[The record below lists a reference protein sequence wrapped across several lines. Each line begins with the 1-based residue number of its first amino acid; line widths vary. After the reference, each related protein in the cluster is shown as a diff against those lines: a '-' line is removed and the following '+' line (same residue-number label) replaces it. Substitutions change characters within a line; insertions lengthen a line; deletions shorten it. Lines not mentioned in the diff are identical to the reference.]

1 MNYLSFKYKH
11 NLKMNI
17 NIKKQLFIY
26 LSILFFF
33 SIFHLY
39 IKSSVG
45 NDSTISEW
53 LINYTGGFTKRGII
67 GQICIFFSRL
77 FSYEL
82 RDIILYFQIITI
94 AVYYILVFNFLK
106 NVKCDRIFLLGI
118 FTPIF
123 LLYPVAE
130 IEVLARKETF
140 LFIIILI
147 YLAIPIN
154 NKNLINLGKLTLLP
168 LGILIWEPLLFFIL
182 FWIALDIIYNKF
194 EKLDF
199 NLIKS
204 FFTYLPTI
212 LLAGYIALNPLSNE
226 QHAQMASILKTEFN
240 EVCYMSCARLKTA
253 ASILN
258 NFQHNIGKY
267 SFEVLLRYFLIII
280 IGFGPLFILLIN
292 SKLKNK
298 NLFFFKYFKSLLVP
312 FLFILSPGIIL
323 FAMGGDWGR
332 YVNILYVFS
341 IIFFISLY
349 KNNLILLDKNKL
361 KINIINKF
369 GKKTFIFIFIIFC
382 FGWNPK
388 TVITGDVASFPGY
401 RIPYK
406 VFKII
411 KLYGI

>member
-1 MNYLSFKYKH
+1 
-11 NLKMNI
+11 MNI
-17 NIKKQLFIY
+17 SIKKQLFIY
-26 LSILFFF
+26 LLFLFFF
-33 SIFHLY
+33 SIFHLD
-39 IKSSVG
+39 IKSWVG

-53 LINYTGGFTKRGII
+53 FINYTGGFTKRGII
-67 GQICIFFSRL
+67 GQISIFFSRL
-77 FSYEL
+77 FLSDL
-82 RDIILYFQIITI
+82 RDIIFYFQSITI
-94 AVYYILVFNFLK
+94 GIYYILVFNFLK
-106 NVKCDRIFLLGI
+106 NIKCDRIFLLAI

-154 NKNLINLGKLTLLP
+154 NKNLINLSKLTLLP
-168 LGILIWEPLLFFIL
+168 LGILIWEPLLFLIL
-182 FWIALDIIYNKF
+182 FWIAIDIIYNKF

-199 NLIKS
+199 NFIKN

-212 LLAGYIALNPLSNE
+212 FLAGYIALNPLSNE
-226 QHAQMASILKTEFN
+226 GHAQMASILKTEFN
-240 EVCYMSCARLKTA
+240 EVCYMSCGRLNSVS
-253 ASILN
+253 SITQ
-258 NFQHNIGKY
+258 NFSHNIGKY
-267 SFEVLLRYFLIII
+267 SFEVLIRYFLIIF

-292 SKLKNK
+292 SKLKNQ
-298 NLFFFKYFKSLLVP
+298 NLFFFKYFKNLLLP

-349 KNNLILLDKNKL
+349 KNNLILLDKNRL
-361 KINIINKF
+361 KINFINKVN
-369 GKKTFIFIFIIFC
+369 KKIFIVIFIIFC

-388 TVITGDVASFPGY
+388 TMITGDVASFPGY

-406 VFKII
+406 FFKIVSN
-411 KLYGI
+411 

>member
-1 MNYLSFKYKH
+1 MK
-11 NLKMNI
+11 I
-17 NIKKQLFIY
+17 IIKKQLFIY
-26 LSILFFF
+26 LLILLFF
-33 SIFHLY
+33 SIFHLH

-67 GQICIFFSRL
+67 GQISIFFSRL
-77 FSYEL
+77 FSTDL
-82 RDIILYFQIITI
+82 RDVIFYFQSI
-94 AVYYILVFNFLK
+94 ATGVYYILVFNFLK
-106 NVKCDRIFLLGI
+106 NIKYDRIFLLAI

-123 LLYPVAE
+123 LLYPIAE

-154 NKNLINLGKLTLLP
+154 NKNLITLSKLTLLP

-182 FWIALDIIYNKF
+182 FWIAIDIIYNKF
-194 EKLDF
+194 EKLDYNF
-199 NLIKS
+199 IKN
-204 FFTYLPTI
+204 FFSYLPTI

-226 QHAQMASILKTEFN
+226 EHAQMASILKTEFN
-240 EVCYMSCARLKTA
+240 EVCYMSCGRLNSS
-253 ASILN
+253 ASIIQ
-258 NFQHNIGKY
+258 NFQHNLGKY
-267 SFEVLLRYFLIII
+267 SLEVLLRYFLIIL

-292 SKLKNK
+292 SKLKSQ
-298 NLFFFKYFKSLLVP
+298 NLFFFKYFKNLLMP
-312 FLFILSPGIIL
+312 FLFILSPGIVL

-349 KNNLILLDKNKL
+349 KNNLILINENKL
-361 KINIINKF
+361 QVNFINKCS
-369 GKKTFIFIFIIFC
+369 KKFFIFIFIIFC

-388 TVITGDVASFPGY
+388 TAITGDVASLPGY

-406 VFKII
+406 FFKII
-411 KLYGI
+411 SN

>member
-1 MNYLSFKYKH
+1 MK
-11 NLKMNI
+11 I
-17 NIKKQLFIY
+17 IIKKQLFIY

-53 LINYTGGFTKRGII
+53 FINYTGGFTKRGII
-67 GQICIFFSRL
+67 GQISVFFSRL
-77 FSYEL
+77 FLSEL
-82 RDIILYFQIITI
+82 RDVIFYFQSITI
-94 AVYYILVFNFLK
+94 GVYYILIFNFLK
-106 NVKCDRIFLLGI
+106 NIRYDRIFLLAI

-123 LLYPVAE
+123 LLYPIAE

-154 NKNLINLGKLTLLP
+154 NKKLINISKLTLLP
-168 LGILIWEPLLFFIL
+168 LGILIWEPLFFFIL
-182 FWIALDIIYNKF
+182 FWIATDIIYNKF
-194 EKLDF
+194 EKLNF
-199 NLIKS
+199 NFIKN
-204 FFTYLPTI
+204 FYTYLPTI
-212 LLAGYIALNPLSNE
+212 LLAGYIALNPLSSE
-226 QHAQMASILKTEFN
+226 KHAQMASILKIEFN
-240 EVCYMSCARLKTA
+240 EVCYMSCARLNTT
-253 ASILN
+253 ASIIQ
-258 NFQHNIGKY
+258 NFQHNIDKY
-267 SFEVLLRYFLIII
+267 SFEILLRYFLIIL

-292 SKLKNK
+292 SKLKNQ
-298 NLFFFKYFKSLLVP
+298 NLFFFKYFKNLLAP
-312 FLFILSPGIIL
+312 FLFISSPGVIL

-361 KINIINKF
+361 QVNFINKCS
-369 GKKTFIFIFIIFC
+369 KKIFIIIFIIFC

-388 TVITGDVASFPGY
+388 TAITGDVASLPGY

-406 VFKII
+406 ALKIMLI
-411 KLYGI
+411 N

>member
-1 MNYLSFKYKH
+1 MKV
-11 NLKMNI
+11 

-26 LSILFFF
+26 LVFLFFF

-77 FSYEL
+77 LSSDL
-82 RDIILYFQIITI
+82 REVIFYFQSITI
-94 AVYYILVFNFLK
+94 GVYYFLVFNFLK
-106 NVKCDRIFLLGI
+106 NVKCDRIFLLSI

-147 YLAIPIN
+147 YLTISIN
-154 NKNLINLGKLTLLP
+154 NKNLINLSKLVLLP
-168 LGILIWEPLLFFIL
+168 LGILIWEPLLFLIL
-182 FWIALDIIYNKF
+182 FWIAIDIIYYKF

-199 NLIKS
+199 NFIKN

-212 LLAGYIALNPLSNE
+212 LLAGYIALNPLSSE
-226 QHAQMASILKTEFN
+226 EHAQMASILKTEFN
-240 EVCYMSCARLKTA
+240 EVCYMSCGRLKTV
-253 ASILN
+253 SGIIQ

-267 SFEVLLRYFLIII
+267 SFEVFLRYFLIIF

-292 SKLKNK
+292 SKLRNR
-298 NLFFFKYFKSLLVP
+298 NLFFFKYFKNLLVP

-332 YVNILYVFS
+332 YINILYVFS

-349 KNNLILLDKNKL
+349 KNNLILLNKNKI
-361 KINIINKF
+361 KINFINKVS
-369 GKKTFIFIFIIFC
+369 KKKFIIIFIIFC

-406 VFKII
+406 FFKIVAN
-411 KLYGI
+411 

>member
-1 MNYLSFKYKH
+1 
-11 NLKMNI
+11 MNI
-17 NIKKQLFIY
+17 SIKKQLFIY
-26 LSILFFF
+26 LLFLFFF
-33 SIFHLY
+33 SIFHLD
-39 IKSSVG
+39 IKSWVG

-53 LINYTGGFTKRGII
+53 FINYTGGFTKRGII
-67 GQICIFFSRL
+67 GQISIFFSRL
-77 FSYEL
+77 FLSDL
-82 RDIILYFQIITI
+82 RDIIFYFQSITI
-94 AVYYILVFNFLK
+94 GIYYILVFNFLK
-106 NVKCDRIFLLGI
+106 NIKCDRIFLLAI

-154 NKNLINLGKLTLLP
+154 NKNLINLSKLTLLP
-168 LGILIWEPLLFFIL
+168 LGILIWEPLLFLIL
-182 FWIALDIIYNKF
+182 FWIAIDIIYNKF

-199 NLIKS
+199 NFIKN

-212 LLAGYIALNPLSNE
+212 FLAGYIALNPLSNE
-226 QHAQMASILKTEFN
+226 EHAQMASILKTEFN
-240 EVCYMSCARLKTA
+240 EVCYMSCGRLNSTG
-253 ASILN
+253 SIIQ
-258 NFQHNIGKY
+258 NFQHNVGKY
-267 SFEVLLRYFLIII
+267 SFEVLLRYFLIIL

-292 SKLKNK
+292 SKLKNQ
-298 NLFFFKYFKSLLVP
+298 NLFFFKYFKNLLLP

-349 KNNLILLDKNKL
+349 KNNLILLDKNRL
-361 KINIINKF
+361 KINFINKVN
-369 GKKTFIFIFIIFC
+369 KKIFIVIFIIFC

-388 TVITGDVASFPGY
+388 TMITGDVASFPGY

-406 VFKII
+406 FFKIVSN
-411 KLYGI
+411 